1 VGRTSTEVDV
11 VSEDPTALGK
21 AVVGED
27 STALGEDPVVVGGQG
42 DMEANEEE
50 EQACSMDPAAVGE
63 AIGEAAIG
71 EVVSRRSARRR

>member
-50 EQACSMDPAAVGE
+50 QACSMDPAAVGE

-71 EVVSRRSARRR
+71 EVVSRRSARRQ